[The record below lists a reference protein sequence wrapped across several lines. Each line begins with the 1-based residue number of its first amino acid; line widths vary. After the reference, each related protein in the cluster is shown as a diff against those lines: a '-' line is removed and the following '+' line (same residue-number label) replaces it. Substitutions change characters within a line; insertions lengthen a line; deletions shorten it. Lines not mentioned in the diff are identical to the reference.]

1 METPPFIPWA
11 SRGLRLG
18 RTLESANIVRYE
30 IKVGSVL
37 FGLAVTNHDDKYDV
51 SLVVALCAENSHP
64 STSFQLLTFRSR
76 GATVELAAEEV
87 LRDCDIRL
95 LTLARELTWGLK

>member
-1 METPPFIPWA
+1 METPAFIPWA

-30 IKVGSVL
+30 LKVGNVL
-37 FGLAVTNHDDKYDV
+37 FGLAVTNHNDKYDV
-51 SLVVALCAENSHP
+51 SLTVGLCAENSHP
-64 STSFQLLTFRSR
+64 SASFQILTFRSR
-76 GATVELAAEEV
+76 GGTIELAAEEV
-87 LRDCDIRL
+87 LRDCDIRM

>member
-1 METPPFIPWA
+1 METPAFIPWA

-18 RTLESANIVRYE
+18 RTVDAANIVRYE
-30 IKVGSVL
+30 IKVGNVL
-37 FGLAVTNHDDKYDV
+37 FGLAVTNHDNKYDV
-51 SLVVALCAENSHP
+51 SLTVALCAENNP

-87 LRDCDIRL
+87 MRDCDIRL